1 MAGIGGK
8 REGAGRKKGVPNKL
22 SGSVKQNIVGVFD
35 KIGGRDKMAKWAEKN
50 QTDFYRLYGRLAPT
64 ELAIDPDANKIV
76 TKVEVV
82 LVGSNNKT

>member
-35 KIGGRDKMAKWAEKN
+35 KIGGREKMAKWAEEN

-64 ELAIDPDANKIV
+64 EIEANVKGKVIV
-76 TKVEVV
+76 N
-82 LVGSNNKT
+82 LNQNGPGNKSTE

>member
-35 KIGGRDKMAKWAEKN
+35 RIGGREKMAKWAEEN

-64 ELAIDPDANKIV
+64 EIEANVKGKVIV
-76 TKVEVV
+76 N
-82 LVGSNNKT
+82 LNQNGPGNKSTE

>member
-8 REGAGRKKGVPNKL
+8 TKGAGRKKGVPNQL

-35 KIGGRDKMAKWAEKN
+35 KIGGRDKMAKWAEEN

-64 ELAIDPDANKIV
+64 EIEANVKGKVIV
-76 TKVEVV
+76 N
-82 LVGSNNKT
+82 LNQNGPGNKSTE

>member
-1 MAGIGGK
+1 MAGTGGK

-35 KIGGRDKMAKWAEKN
+35 RIGGREKMAKWAEEN

-64 ELAIDPDANKIV
+64 EIEANVKGKVIV
-76 TKVEVV
+76 N
-82 LVGSNNKT
+82 LNQYGPGNKSTE

>member
-8 REGAGRKKGVPNKL
+8 TKGAGRKKGVPNKL

-35 KIGGRDKMAKWAEKN
+35 KIGGREKMAKWAEDN

-64 ELAIDPDANKIV
+64 EIEANVKGKVIV
-76 TKVEVV
+76 N
-82 LVGSNNKT
+82 LNQNGPGNKSTE

>member
-1 MAGIGGK
+1 MAGTGGK

-35 KIGGRDKMAKWAEKN
+35 KIGGREKMAKWAEEN

-64 ELAIDPDANKIV
+64 EIEANVKGKVIV
-76 TKVEVV
+76 N
-82 LVGSNNKT
+82 LNQYGSGNKSTE

>member
-1 MAGIGGK
+1 MAGTGGK

-35 KIGGRDKMAKWAEKN
+35 KIGGREKMAKWAEEN

-64 ELAIDPDANKIV
+64 EIEANVKGKVIV
-76 TKVEVV
+76 N
-82 LVGSNNKT
+82 LNQYGPGNKSTE

>member
-35 KIGGRDKMAKWAEKN
+35 KIGGREKMAKWAEEN

-64 ELAIDPDANKIV
+64 EIEANVKGKVIV
-76 TKVEVV
+76 N
-82 LVGSNNKT
+82 LNQYGPGNKSTE

>member
-8 REGAGRKKGVPNKL
+8 TKGAGRKKGVPNKL

-35 KIGGRDKMAKWAEKN
+35 KIGGREKMAKWAEEN

-64 ELAIDPDANKIV
+64 EIEANVKGKVIV
-76 TKVEVV
+76 N
-82 LVGSNNKT
+82 LNQYGPGNKSTE

>member
-1 MAGIGGK
+1 MAGLGGK

-35 KIGGRDKMAKWAEKN
+35 KIGGREKMAKWAEEN

-64 ELAIDPDANKIV
+64 EIEANVKGKVIV
-76 TKVEVV
+76 N
-82 LVGSNNKT
+82 LNQNGPGNKSTE

>member
-1 MAGIGGK
+1 MAGTGGK

-35 KIGGRDKMAKWAEKN
+35 KIGGREKMAKWAEEN

-64 ELAIDPDANKIV
+64 EIEANVKGKVIV
-76 TKVEVV
+76 N
-82 LVGSNNKT
+82 LNQNGPGNKSTE

>member
-1 MAGIGGK
+1 MAGTGGK

-35 KIGGRDKMAKWAEKN
+35 RIGGREKMAKWAEEN

-64 ELAIDPDANKIV
+64 EIEANIKGKVIV
-76 TKVEVV
+76 N
-82 LVGSNNKT
+82 LNQNGPGNKSTE